1 MSARRLLVL
10 FGFPGRGGFNE
21 AALQGAE
28 RAARAG
34 HALHAEWVAATDP
47 DARAERLA
55 QLCNG
60 SPDLVIVHGG
70 QGDAP
75 VAEVAQHYPRTQFA
89 ITQGSH
95 TAANVASYEIL
106 QEHSAFLAGILAGLR
121 TGDDRAAAGRLRD
134 GCPADRCSAVGRPA
148 DGRPAHLSGERVRP
162 GLKGRAAFADGVR
175 RITGR
180 DPLTGFC
187 GNQHDPDLGEAWT
200 RALAAQNA
208 RVLFAMMDGGR
219 DGVTRACREAG
230 IWQIGNVLDWVARDP
245 EVYLASA
252 LADSGLCVERAA
264 ADHAAGALAVGRI
277 MRFGLEAEAS
287 LRLVLGAQ
295 VSAQERR
302 ELDEWSERLASG
314 TIEIAGGYDG
324 EEFVLT

>member
-34 HALHAEWVAATDP
+34 HALHEEWVAATDP
-47 DARAERLA
+47 AARAERLA

-60 SPDLVIVHGG
+60 NPDLVIVHGG
-70 QGDAP
+70 QGDVP
-75 VAEVAQHYPRTQFA
+75 VAEVAPHFPRTQFA

-121 TGDDRAAAGRLRD
+121 AEGDGAG
-134 GCPADRCSAVGRPA
+134 
-148 DGRPAHLSGERVRP
+148 GRPAHLSGERVRP

-175 RITGR
+175 RVTGR

-200 RALAAQNA
+200 RALAAQRA

-245 EVYLASA
+245 DVYLASA
-252 LADSGLCVERAA
+252 LADSGLCVERAT
-264 ADHAAGALAVGRI
+264 ADHAAGALAVGRTT
-277 MRFGLEAEAS
+277 RFGLEAAAA
-287 LRLVLGAQ
+287 LRLVLGAD
-295 VSAQERR
+295 VTAYERR
-302 ELDEWSERLASG
+302 ELDAWSGRLASG
-314 TIEIAGGYDG
+314 EIDIASRYDG
-324 EEFVLT
+324 EEFALT

>member
-21 AALQGAE
+21 AAIQGAE

-34 HALHAEWVAATDP
+34 HALQAEWIAAGDP
-47 DARAERLA
+47 AARAERIA
-55 QLCNG
+55 QLC
-60 SPDLVIVHGG
+60 SADPDLVIVHGG

-75 VAEVAQHYPRTQFA
+75 VAEVAPRFPRTQFA

-95 TAANVASYEIL
+95 TADNVAAYEIL
-106 QEHSAFLAGILAGLR
+106 QEHSAFLAGVLAGLR
-121 TGDDRAAAGRLRD
+121 AG
-134 GCPADRCSAVGRPA
+134 
-148 DGRPAHLSGERVRP
+148 DGRAAHLSGERVRP
-162 GLKGRAAFADGVR
+162 GLKGRAAYADGVR
-175 RITGR
+175 RAAGR

-187 GNQHDPDLGEAWT
+187 GNQHDPDLGAAWT
-200 RALAAQNA
+200 RALVAQEA

-219 DGVTRACREAG
+219 DGVTRACRQAG

-264 ADHAAGALAVGRI
+264 ADHAAGALAVGRVT
-277 MRFGLEAEAS
+277 RFGLEAEAS

-295 VSAQERR
+295 VGAQERLA
-302 ELDEWSERLASG
+302 LDEWSGRLAAG
-314 TIEIAGGYDG
+314 AIEIAARYDG
-324 EEFVLT
+324 EEFALA

>member
-34 HALHAEWVAATDP
+34 HALHAEWIAATAP

-60 SPDLVIVHGG
+60 NLDLVIVHGG

-75 VAEVAQHYPRTQFA
+75 VAEVAPHFPRTQFA

-95 TAANVASYEIL
+95 TAANVASYEIQ

-121 TGDDRAAAGRLRD
+121 ADDDHGADGR
-134 GCPADRCSAVGRPA
+134 SAV
-148 DGRPAHLSGERVRP
+148 GRPAHLSGERVRP

-187 GNQHDPDLGEAWT
+187 GNQHDPDLSEAWT
-200 RALAAQNA
+200 RALAARHA

-219 DGVTRACREAG
+219 DGVTRVCREAG

-252 LADSGLCVERAA
+252 LADSGLCVERAV
-264 ADHAAGALAVGRI
+264 ADHAQGALAVGRI
-277 MRFGLEAEAS
+277 TRFGLEAQAS

-302 ELDEWSERLASG
+302 ELDEWSGRLASG
-314 TIEIAGGYDG
+314 TIEIAGRYDG
-324 EEFVLT
+324 EEFTLA

>member
-10 FGFPGRGGFNE
+10 FGYPGRGGFNE

-34 HALHAEWVAATDP
+34 NALQTEWVAVTDP
-47 DARAERLA
+47 AARTERIA

-60 SPDLVIVHGG
+60 NPDLVIVHGG
-70 QGDAP
+70 QGDVP
-75 VAEVAQHYPRTQFA
+75 VAEVAPHFPRTQFA

-121 TGDDRAAAGRLRD
+121 AGDDRAAD
-134 GCPADRCSAVGRPA
+134 GRPTDGRPTDDRPA
-148 DGRPAHLSGERVRP
+148 GGRPAHLSGERVRP

-175 RITGR
+175 RITGH

-187 GNQHDPDLGEAWT
+187 GNQHDPDLAEAWT
-200 RALAAQNA
+200 RALAAQRA

-264 ADHAAGALAVGRI
+264 ADHAACALAVGRVT
-277 MRFGLEAEAS
+277 RFGLEAEAS

-295 VSAQERR
+295 VSAHERR
-302 ELDEWSERLASG
+302 ELDAWSGRLASG
-314 TIEIAGGYDG
+314 QIEIASHYDG
-324 EEFVLT
+324 EEFALA

>member
-1 MSARRLLVL
+1 MSARRFLVL

-21 AALQGAE
+21 AAIQGAE

-34 HALHAEWVAATDP
+34 HALQAEWIAASDP
-47 DARAERLA
+47 AARAERIA
-55 QLCNG
+55 QLCNAN
-60 SPDLVIVHGG
+60 PDLIIVHGG

-75 VAEVAQHYPRTQFA
+75 VAEMDPHVPRTLFA
-89 ITQGSH
+89 ITQGCH
-95 TAANVASYEIL
+95 TAENVASHEIL
-106 QEHSAFLAGILAGLR
+106 QEHSAFLAGVLAGLR
-121 TGDDRAAAGRLRD
+121 AG
-134 GCPADRCSAVGRPA
+134 
-148 DGRPAHLSGERVRP
+148 DGRAAHLSGERVRP

-175 RITGR
+175 RAVGR

-187 GNQHDPDLGEAWT
+187 GNQHDPELGAAWT
-200 RALAAQNA
+200 HALAAQDA

-219 DGVTRACREAG
+219 DGVTRACRQAG
-230 IWQIGNVLDWVARDP
+230 VWQIGNVLDWVARDP

-277 MRFGLEAEAS
+277 TRFGLEAEAS

-295 VSAQERR
+295 VSAHERGV
-302 ELDEWSERLASG
+302 LDDWSGRLAAG
-314 TIEIAGGYDG
+314 EIEIAARYDG
-324 EEFVLT
+324 EEFALA